1 MIIIVGNQKGGPGK
15 STVTLLL
22 ANFLS
27 LEKHCKVTVIDMDYQ
42 QSISQKFQRSK
53 LLENKAPYEVIAA
66 SLEQYQV
73 IQPVLCENPLHV
85 VIIDLPGK
93 LDDDGLIPIFSSAD
107 LVICPFAYDEFSF
120 DSTILF
126 SVVLRKINP
135 KVTITYI
142 PNRIKANVR
151 YQTKLDVDASLTL
164 FGKITTAIPDRIDI
178 QRTNTFQTPLSVA
191 PLIVPVFEQIF
202 EDHLAFL
209 LGDQTPLKSSQNE

>member
-15 STVTLLL
+15 STLTLLL

-42 QSISQKFQRSK
+42 QSIAQKFQRSK
-53 LLENKAPYEVIAA
+53 LLENDPPYEVIAA
-66 SLEQYQV
+66 SLEQYNV

-85 VIIDLPGK
+85 IIIDLPGK
-93 LDDDGLIPIFSSAD
+93 LDDDGLIPVFSSAD

-135 KVTITYI
+135 KVNITYV

-151 YQTKLDVDASLTL
+151 YQTKLDVDARLSL
-164 FGKITTAIPDRIDI
+164 FGKITFSIPDRIDI
-178 QRTNTFQTPLSVA
+178 QRTTTFATPQLVVA
-191 PLIVPVFEQIF
+191 LIAPVLDQIF
-202 EDHLAFL
+202 QDHLAFL
-209 LGDQTPLKSSQNE
+209 LDDQQSLKSS

>member
-15 STVTLLL
+15 STLTLLL

-42 QSISQKFQRSK
+42 QSIAQKFQRSK
-53 LLENKAPYEVIAA
+53 LLENDPPYEVIAA
-66 SLEQYQV
+66 SLEQYNV

-85 VIIDLPGK
+85 IIIDLPGK
-93 LDDDGLIPIFSSAD
+93 LDDDGLIPVFSSAD

-135 KVTITYI
+135 KVNITYV

-151 YQTKLDVDASLTL
+151 YQTKLDVDARLSL
-164 FGKITTAIPDRIDI
+164 FGKITFSIPDRIDI
-178 QRTNTFQTPLSVA
+178 QRTTTFATPQLVVA
-191 PLIVPVFEQIF
+191 LIAPVLDQIF
-202 EDHLAFL
+202 QDHLAFL
-209 LGDQTPLKSSQNE
+209 LDDQKSLKSS